1 MVKIFIGNL
10 PDGGLV
16 GNDDVRPLFEAFG
29 TVTECEV
36 IKNYGWG
43 AKTNEI
49 LSPQSSHTWITQVRP
64 HGFWICFSRG
74 NPEPQRQAWLPWQED
89 EGGALLFWPTLELRT
104 NQIGVKKVELSD
116 NKGQSRRNTQK
127 LFVGNIADGTTDDEL
142 RWLHQIHFILHKKF
156 DQSLPKQGTV
166 RALWPS
172 CGGWC
177 DDWQELWL
185 RPCWRQHG

>member
-43 AKTNEI
+43 AKTKTSFA
-49 LSPQSSHTWITQVRP
+49 LHALHVHTLELLRFVHMDSESASQEAIRNLNGKHDF
-64 HGFWICFSRG
+64 HGRKMKVEHHC
-74 NPEPQRQAWLPWQED
+74 
-89 EGGALLFWPTLELRT
+89 WPTLELKAI
-104 NQIGVKKVELSD
+104 QIVVTKVELSD

-127 LFVGNIADGTTDDEL
+127 LFVGNIADGTTDEEL
-142 RWLHQIHFILHKKF
+142 RWLNQIHCIL
-156 DQSLPKQGTV
+156 QT
-166 RALWPS
+166 
-172 CGGWC
+172 
-177 DDWQELWL
+177 
-185 RPCWRQHG
+185 